1 MRGFFPRKNAI
12 ILREFTMKRIDTR
25 AYSIKKPLFISAA
38 FGALSACATVSGPP
52 TAGAPSSHAAKSY
65 ETLTSTAAVTS
76 ALEGSEIQL
85 EYVGG
90 IFSGRN
96 VRPSTGSMTHDTG
109 RLEIDDGTYLF
120 VDADGADA
128 SGSIVSGTDVGSLYQ
143 LDKSASAHVYD
154 YVTIVGLD
162 SYGSGTN
169 TYASYGVLGVVTNA
183 ADLPIAGSA
192 SYTGDAKISTRDFAT
207 GATISSI
214 SVGAADSTIDV
225 DFAAGLVSVDI
236 SNFQKIYQNG
246 RTATGAAAAI
256 DHLKGT
262 GMVISGAHFT
272 GGSWVT
278 FKNGVAVDLVGASA
292 TTTSD
297 GTFFGYD
304 SSISAPDEVGGVVL
318 VQNGST
324 YLSGIYVGD

>member
-1 MRGFFPRKNAI
+1 
-12 ILREFTMKRIDTR
+12 MKRIDTR
-25 AYSIKKPLFISAA
+25 ASSIKKPLFITTAL
-38 FGALSACATVSGPP
+38 GALSACASVSGPP
-52 TAGAPSSHAAKSY
+52 TAGAPSSHVAQSY

-128 SGSIVSGTDVGSLYQ
+128 TGSISNGTDVGSLYQ
-143 LDKSASAHVYD
+143 LDKTASAHVYD

-169 TYASYGVLGVVTNA
+169 TYASYGVLGIVTNA
-183 ADLPIAGSA
+183 ADLPIAGNA
-192 SYTGDAKISTRDFAT
+192 SYTGDASLSSRDYSA
-207 GATISSI
+207 GATISSMN
-214 SVGAADSTIDV
+214 VGIADSTIDV
-225 DFAAGLVSVDI
+225 DFAAGLVNVDF
-236 SNFQKIYQNG
+236 SNFQKIYENG
-246 RTATGAAAAI
+246 RSTTGAAAAI
-256 DHLKGT
+256 DQLTGT

-272 GGSWVT
+272 GGTWVT

-304 SSISAPDEVGGVVL
+304 PSISAPDEVGGVFI
-318 VQNGST
+318 VQNGT
-324 YLSGIYVGD
+324 AYLSGVYVGD